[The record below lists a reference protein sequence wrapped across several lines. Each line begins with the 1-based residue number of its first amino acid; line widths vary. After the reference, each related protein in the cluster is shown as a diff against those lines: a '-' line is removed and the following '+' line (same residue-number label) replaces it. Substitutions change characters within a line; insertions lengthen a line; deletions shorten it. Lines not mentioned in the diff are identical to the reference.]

1 MGKGGYNFPA
11 CQLTSCNLLFF
22 SDILLPSSLN
32 ISWNVND
39 NTGSSHHVPRFS
51 FDRTFEGLFLRKENH
66 PACWLQGIEFSTA
79 SELWLEPEARVFGY
93 VIVSMVSL
101 PNYMNRSLISWPW
114 DIPMHK
120 YLLCV
125 CLHVKSLYQ
134 MQLFCEDENT
144 LIVCHKVL

>member
-1 MGKGGYNFPA
+1 MTTQEVATTFQDSVLIVLLKGCFWEKKTTQRAGYREYK
-11 CQLTSCNLLFF
+11 S
-22 SDILLPSSLN
+22 
-32 ISWNVND
+32 
-39 NTGSSHHVPRFS
+39 
-51 FDRTFEGLFLRKENH
+51 
-66 PACWLQGIEFSTA
+66 EFSTA

-120 YLLCV
+120 YLLYV
-125 CLHVKSLYQ
+125 CLHEKSLYQ
-134 MQLFCEDENT
+134 KQLFCEDENT